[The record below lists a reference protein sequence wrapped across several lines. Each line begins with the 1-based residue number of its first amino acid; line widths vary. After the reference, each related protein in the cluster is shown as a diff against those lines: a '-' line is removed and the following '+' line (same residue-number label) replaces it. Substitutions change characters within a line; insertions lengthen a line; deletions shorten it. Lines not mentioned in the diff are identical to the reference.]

1 MARSIDPRF
10 MAEAA
15 RLLSIASRDPE
26 ARALLLWAAAQGLSK
41 KDATTRHAAKAR
53 LAERD
58 PAAALAQGVTFER
71 RTPLVPGR
79 AFDAPETE
87 RPVSQWA
94 AAAPV
99 DAGRRSLAR
108 TAVRVRNASRA
119 PEAPAP
125 VDASAANGEV

>member
-1 MARSIDPRF
+1 MPRSIDPRF
-10 MAEAA
+10 TAQAA
-15 RLLSIASRDPE
+15 ALLASSSRDPE
-26 ARALLLWAAAQGLSK
+26 ARALLLWAAAQGLAK

-79 AFDAPETE
+79 EFDAQGTE

-99 DAGRRSLAR
+99 DAARRGL
-108 TAVRVRNASRA
+108 VRVARRA
-119 PEAPAP
+119 RSQAAAAPA
-125 VDASAANGEV
+125 VAQDASAANGEV